1 MIVFFRVEKVC
12 FKHPDLLKQARE
24 ACVAKRRELCTAAR
38 ARRFDR
44 SSTSSAALGSSI
56 ATSVA
61 YDTQDEQER
70 SKIPFTSLM
79 NLEEEYTL
87 GIQKYRRPLLFAV
100 LLFAFLI
107 IRGL

>member
-1 MIVFFRVEKVC
+1 
-12 FKHPDLLKQARE
+12 LKQARE

-44 SSTSSAALGSSI
+44 SSTSSATLGSSI

-70 SKIPFTSLM
+70 SKIPFASLM

-87 GIQKYRRPLLFAV
+87 GIQKYRRPLLFAL